1 MAELGRSDVD
11 GNDMIENLIAARK
24 SLKLSLEKSKALGF
38 SLEKAG
44 PRLDEINRRLPS
56 LEAAVPPIRAD
67 KEALIA
73 AGGHFNHTIGPAAAV
88 LKVFDAVHGLEK
100 SLSDPRNNLPGYLSV
115 LKRLEQALRFLGD
128 NCGLAVQWL
137 DDILEYLEDN
147 VMADEQHLLNLKKSL
162 KGLRESQSDDE
173 RARLD
178 GGLLNAALDELEGE
192 FRRLLTEHRVP
203 LPMSSSPDLG
213 EQAVIAPSLLPVSVM
228 HKLQA
233 ILGRLRTNNR
243 LEKCIS
249 IYVEVR
255 SLNVRASLQA
265 LDLDYL
271 EISIAEFNDVQ
282 SIEGYIAQW
291 GKHLEFAVKHLFE
304 ADYKLCNDVF
314 ERIGLDVWMGSFS
327 KIAAQ
332 TGILAFLQFGK
343 TVTESKKDPI
353 KLLKLLDVFATLNKL
368 RLDFNKLF
376 GGAACIEIQNLTRDL
391 IKRVTDGVAEA
402 DSTSPRWER
411 PYTAY
416 PEPVLLIHRSWKHEK
431 FQERILVSEVLN
443 IVKAIELN
451 LETWTKAY
459 EDSILSNLFAMNN
472 HYHLYKHLKGTKVG
486 DLSGDSWFREHEQY
500 KDYYAAIFLRDSWGK
515 LPGHLSCEGLI
526 LFSGGRATARNLV
539 KKRLKNF
546 NEAFMKCTR
555 GSPAGLCQ
563 IEISGI
569 RYASRLCRQL
579 YLFIGA
585 ICRARGPCEIEIQ
598 KLFKCKANGV
608 LYLVPGRFCNLE
620 QVLDTRMKGKMGL
633 FKSVDNTL
641 REAHTNAK
649 EEDETTGCF
658 GFCRHNPDKEPQSFN
673 PKDVYEQFEI
683 CKSKRSSG
691 DVGGEASVGL
701 SLEIVGGMK
710 WEQERA
716 GWLGGGG
723 SDLTVKR
730 VEEFGGVGGWKK
742 FGCYVLVERC

>member
-1 MAELGRSDVD
+1 MAELGTSDVN

-44 PRLDEINRRLPS
+44 PRLDEINQRLPS
-56 LEAAVPPIRAD
+56 LEAAVRPIRAD

-73 AGGHFNHTIGPAAAV
+73 AGGHINRAIGPAAAV

-115 LKRLEQALRFLGD
+115 LKRLEEALRFLGD

-173 RARLD
+173 RAHLD
-178 GGLLNAALDELEGE
+178 GGLLNAALDKLEGE
-192 FRRLLTEHRVP
+192 FRRLLTEHSVP

-213 EQAVIAPSLLPVSVM
+213 EHAVIAPSLLPVSVI

-243 LEKCIS
+243 LEKGIS

-255 SLNVRASLQA
+255 SSNVRASLQV

-282 SIEGYIAQW
+282 SIEGFIAQW

-304 ADYKLCNDVF
+304 AEYKLCNDVF
-314 ERIGLDVWMGSFS
+314 ERIGLDVWMGCFS

-343 TVTESKKDPI
+343 TVTESKRDPI
-353 KLLKLLDVFATLNKL
+353 KLLKLLDIFASLNKL
-368 RLDFNKLF
+368 RLDFNRLF

-391 IKRVTDGVAEA
+391 IKRVIDGAAEIF
-402 DSTSPRWER
+402 WELLVQVELQR
-411 PYTAY
+411 QIP
-416 PEPVLLIHRSWKHEK
+416 PPPDGNVPILVLLIHRSWKHEK
-431 FQERILVSEVLN
+431 FQEKILVSEVLS
-443 IVKAIELN
+443 IVKAIEVN

-486 DLSGDSWFREHEQY
+486 DLLGDSWFREHEQY

-515 LPGHLSCEGLI
+515 LPGHLSREGLI
-526 LFSGGRATARNLV
+526 LFSGGRATARDLV

-546 NEAFMKCTR
+546 NEAFDEMYKRQSSWVVPDRDLRDKICQQIVQAVVPVYR
-555 GSPAGLCQ
+555 SYMQSYGPLVELDGSSSKYAKYSVQTLEQMLSSLFLPKPG
-563 IEISGI
+563 
-569 RYASRLCRQL
+569 RYASFKGRQL
-579 YLFIGA
+579 SAKFN
-585 ICRARGPCEIEIQ
+585 
-598 KLFKCKANGV
+598 NGV
-608 LYLVPGRFCNLE
+608 A
-620 QVLDTRMKGKMGL
+620 D
-633 FKSVDNTL
+633 L
-641 REAHTNAK
+641 RR
-649 EEDETTGCF
+649 TT
-658 GFCRHNPDKEPQSFN
+658 SA
-673 PKDVYEQFEI
+673 V
-683 CKSKRSSG
+683 
-691 DVGGEASVGL
+691 V
-701 SLEIVGGMK
+701 
-710 WEQERA
+710 
-716 GWLGGGG
+716 
-723 SDLTVKR
+723 
-730 VEEFGGVGGWKK
+730 
-742 FGCYVLVERC
+742 